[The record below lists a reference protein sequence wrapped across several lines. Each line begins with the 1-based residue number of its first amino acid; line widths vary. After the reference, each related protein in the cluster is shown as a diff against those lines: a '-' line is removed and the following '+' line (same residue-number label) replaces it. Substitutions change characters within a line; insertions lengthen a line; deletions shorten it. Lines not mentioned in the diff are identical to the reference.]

1 MGLPEP
7 PVIEAHIHEWLNLVV
22 RWIRMITGI
31 AWIGASFYFNWVEG
45 QLNRRGPNPT
55 GIAGDLWAVHGGGFY
70 HSQKYQVA
78 PEKLP
83 EKLHWFK
90 WEAYMTWVSGMAL
103 LVIVYFWQAESYM
116 VDPAVADL
124 SGWQA
129 IAINLGAMLLGW
141 LIYDQLCRSPFG
153 QHNDWMLYLFIVAL
167 PIVALVMFVF
177 GWISYILIIKRVIDN
192 DMFVS
197 LLATFGLSLF
207 LQQVMNLIYGP
218 EVQTID
224 SKFPIATM
232 FDGFVT
238 VPMAKVVSLLLA
250 AGFATIIVVFMK
262 KSRTGQA
269 IRATAQDPRAA
280 RVLGINTD
288 RIYAFTFSL
297 NAAICGVAGVLVSII
312 WVLQPFYGIVYS
324 LRTFAIVT
332 AAGLGN
338 LPAVIGVSF
347 VLGWVEQYAGII
359 MGAEWQIAAAVMVLL
374 GVLVWRQIQL
384 RRQRQVVR

>member
-1 MGLPEP
+1 MLDNLQLLIVYA
-7 PVIEAHIHEWLNLVV
+7 PVMNVQMLLD
-22 RWIRMITGI
+22 GI
-31 AWIGASFYFNWVEG
+31 FIGAVFALAAYGLALVWGVMNVKNLAQGDFVIMGGYLAFSLYNVG
-45 QLNRRGPNPT
+45 VGP
-55 GIAGDLWAVHGGGFY
+55 
-70 HSQKYQVA
+70 
-78 PEKLP
+78 
-83 EKLHWFK
+83 
-90 WEAYMTWVSGMAL
+90 
-103 LVIVYFWQAESYM
+103 
-116 VDPAVADL
+116 
-124 SGWQA
+124 
-129 IAINLGAMLLGW
+129 
-141 LIYDQLCRSPFG
+141 
-153 QHNDWMLYLFIVAL
+153 IVAL
-167 PIVALVMFVF
+167 PIVASVMFVF
-177 GWISYILIIKRVIDN
+177 GWISYLLIIKRVIDN

-232 FDGFVT
+232 FDSFVT

-250 AGFATIIVVFMK
+250 AGFAAIIVVFMK

>member
-1 MGLPEP
+1 MLDNLQLLFFYA
-7 PVIEAHIHEWLNLVV
+7 PVMNVQMLLD
-22 RWIRMITGI
+22 GI
-31 AWIGASFYFNWVEG
+31 FIGAVFALAAYGLALVWGVMNVKNLAQGDFVIMGGYLAFSLYNVG
-45 QLNRRGPNPT
+45 VGP
-55 GIAGDLWAVHGGGFY
+55 I
-70 HSQKYQVA
+70 S
-78 PEKLP
+78 
-83 EKLHWFK
+83 
-90 WEAYMTWVSGMAL
+90 
-103 LVIVYFWQAESYM
+103 
-116 VDPAVADL
+116 
-124 SGWQA
+124 
-129 IAINLGAMLLGW
+129 
-141 LIYDQLCRSPFG
+141 
-153 QHNDWMLYLFIVAL
+153 AL
-167 PIVALVMFVF
+167 PIVASVMFVF
-177 GWISYILIIKRVIDN
+177 GWISYLLIIKRVIDN

-232 FDGFVT
+232 FDSFVT

-250 AGFATIIVVFMK
+250 AGFAAIIVVFMK